1 MQVISIDDLINYK
14 KLPFDIYNE
23 KGKKLFGEGE
33 VLTPGRILQLKY
45 IPILYIK
52 ESLED
57 IEEAINNA
65 PEEFAEEYLIS
76 DEPEQQEPEE
86 DSKIH
91 QAYDIKNQHENETS
105 VIPVH
110 TQKVI
115 KSQYKDILDSFIEE
129 GIKDPVLCFDVRDRI
144 IEEVLPEV
152 DNIFYK
158 SQLQIYGDYNYS
170 HGINVAMLSTVLA
183 NKLKVGQSSIQEIT
197 LAAMLH
203 DIGKIRLPRQVIE
216 KTAHSP
222 SETKLLQLHPR
233 LGFKIIKDEL
243 GLSENIAK
251 VALQHHERGDGSG
264 YPYGIS
270 GQRITYESYIVMVC
284 NIYDDLTSG
293 KGLVKVRN
301 SKEAI
306 KILLEI
312 GSKWFR
318 TDVLYTFVHMT
329 NYNDNSV
336 IYNY

>member
-1 MQVISIDDLINYK
+1 LQVILVDDLINYK
-14 KLPFDIYNE
+14 ALPFDIYNE
-23 KGKKLFGEGE
+23 KGKILFSAGET
-33 VLTPGRILQLKY
+33 LTPGRILQLKY
-45 IPILYIK
+45 MPVLYINEK
-52 ESLED
+52 IENIEILDEESDSIDTEKILED
-57 IEEAINNA
+57 EN
-65 PEEFAEEYLIS
+65 
-76 DEPEQQEPEE
+76 QEIQ
-86 DSKIH
+86 KIY
-91 QAYDIKNQHENETS
+91 QAFDIKNQYENESS

-110 TQKVI
+110 TQKTI
-115 KSQYKDILDSFIEE
+115 KSRYRDILDSFNEE
-129 GIKDPVLCFDVRDRI
+129 GIKDPSICFDVRDRI

-152 DNIFYK
+152 DNILYK
-158 SQLQIYGDYNYS
+158 SQLQLYGDYSYS

-183 NKLKVGQSSIQEIT
+183 DKLKVGQNLIQEIT

-203 DIGKIRLPRQVIE
+203 DIGKIRLPKQVLE
-216 KTAHSP
+216 KTALSP
-222 SETKLLQLHPR
+222 AETKLIQLHPR
-233 LGFKIIKDEL
+233 LGYKIIKEEL
-243 GLSENIAK
+243 NLSEKIAE

-264 YPYGIS
+264 YPYGLS
-270 GQRITYESYIVMVC
+270 GNKITYESHIIMVC

-293 KGLVKVRN
+293 KSLIKVRN

>member
-1 MQVISIDDLINYK
+1 LQVISVDDLINYK
-14 KLPFDIYNE
+14 ELPFDIFNE
-23 KGKKLFGEGE
+23 KGKKLFGAGDA
-33 VLTPGRILQLKY
+33 LTPGRILQLKY
-45 IPILYIK
+45 MPVLYIK
-52 ESLED
+52 EKAED
-57 IEEAINNA
+57 IEVLEEDLDDIS
-65 PEEFAEEYLIS
+65 PEQTVE
-76 DEPEQQEPEE
+76 DEPDETQ
-86 DSKIH
+86 KNH
-91 QAYDIKNQHENETS
+91 QAYDIKNEYENEAS

-110 TQKVI
+110 TQKAI
-115 KSQYKDILDSFIEE
+115 KSQYRGILDSFNEE
-129 GIKDPVLCFDVRDRI
+129 GIKDPAVCFDVRDRI

-152 DNIFYK
+152 DNILYK
-158 SQLQIYGDYNYS
+158 SQLQLNGDYSYS

-183 NKLKVGQSSIQEIT
+183 EKLKMGQSSIQEIT

-203 DIGKIRLPRQVIE
+203 DIGKIRLPKQVLS
-216 KTAHSP
+216 KTALSP
-222 SETKLLQLHPR
+222 AETKLIQLHPR
-233 LGFKIIKDEL
+233 LGYKIILDEL
-243 GLSENIAK
+243 NLSENIAK

-270 GQRITYESYIVMVC
+270 GNKIDYESHIVMVC

-329 NYNDNSV
+329 NYNDDSV

>member
-1 MQVISIDDLINYK
+1 MPV
-14 KLPFDIYNE
+14 
-23 KGKKLFGEGE
+23 
-33 VLTPGRILQLKY
+33 
-45 IPILYIK
+45 LYIK
-52 ESLED
+52 EKTD
-57 IEEAINNA
+57 AIEV
-65 PEEFAEEYLIS
+65 L
-76 DEPEQQEPEE
+76 EE
-86 DSKIH
+86 DFDYIKPETIIRNEAAEIQKNY
-91 QAYDIKNQHENETS
+91 QAYDIKNDYENEKS

-110 TQKVI
+110 TQKTI
-115 KSQYKDILDSFIEE
+115 KNQYKDILNSFNEE
-129 GIKDPVLCFDVRDRI
+129 GIKDPAVCFDVRDKI
-144 IEEVLPEV
+144 LEEILPEV
-152 DNIFYK
+152 DNILYK
-158 SQLQIYGDYNYS
+158 SQLQLNGDYSYS

-183 NKLKVGQSSIQEIT
+183 EKLKVGQNSIQEIT

-203 DIGKIRLPRQVIE
+203 DIGKIRLPKQVLE

-222 SETKLLQLHPR
+222 AETKLIQLHPR
-233 LGFKIIKDEL
+233 LGYKIILEEL
-243 GLSENIAK
+243 NLSENIAK

-264 YPYGIS
+264 YPYGLS
-270 GQRITYESYIVMVC
+270 GNKIDYESHIIMVC

-336 IYNY
+336 IYHY

>member
-1 MQVISIDDLINYK
+1 MQVISVDDLINYK
-14 KLPFDIYNE
+14 TLPFDIFNE
-23 KGKKLFGEGE
+23 KGKRLFMAGET
-33 VLTPGRILQLKY
+33 LTPGRILQLKY
-45 IPILYIK
+45 MPVLYINEK
-52 ESLED
+52 AENIEILDEESDSLDTEKVLED
-57 IEEAINNA
+57 ENEEI
-65 PEEFAEEYLIS
+65 
-76 DEPEQQEPEE
+76 Q
-86 DSKIH
+86 KIY
-91 QAYDIKNQHENETS
+91 QSFDIKNQYENETS

-110 TQKVI
+110 TQKTI
-115 KSQYKDILDSFIEE
+115 KSRYKNILDSFNKE
-129 GIKDPVLCFDVRDRI
+129 GIKDPSICFDVRDRI

-152 DNIFYK
+152 DNILYK
-158 SQLQIYGDYNYS
+158 SQLQLYGDYSYS

-183 NKLKVGQSSIQEIT
+183 DKLKVGENLIQEIT

-203 DIGKIRLPRQVIE
+203 DIGKARLPKQILE
-216 KTAHSP
+216 KTALSP
-222 SETKLLQLHPR
+222 SETKLIQLHPR
-233 LGFKIIKDEL
+233 LGYKIITEEL

-264 YPYGIS
+264 YPYGLS
-270 GQRITYESYIVMVC
+270 GNKITYESHIVMVC

-293 KGLVKVRN
+293 KGLIKVRN

>member
-1 MQVISIDDLINYK
+1 MQVISVDDLINYK
-14 KLPFDIYNE
+14 ELPFDIFNE
-23 KGKKLFGEGE
+23 KGKKLFGIGE
-33 VLTPGRILQLKY
+33 TLTPGRILQLKY
-45 IPILYIK
+45 MPVLYIK
-52 ESLED
+52 EKTEKD
-57 IEEAINNA
+57 IEVLEEEIEFVDTETKVQNESEEIQKIYNA
-65 PEEFAEEYLIS
+65 F
-76 DEPEQQEPEE
+76 
-86 DSKIH
+86 
-91 QAYDIKNQHENETS
+91 DIKNQYENETS
-105 VIPVH
+105 VIPIQI
-110 TQKVI
+110 QKTI
-115 KSQYKDILDSFIEE
+115 KSQYKDILDSFNEE
-129 GIKDPVLCFDVRDRI
+129 GIKDPSVCFDVRDRI
-144 IEEVLPEV
+144 MEEVLPEV
-152 DNIFYK
+152 DNILYK
-158 SQLQIYGDYNYS
+158 SQLQLYGDYSYS

-183 NKLKVGQSSIQEIT
+183 EKLKVGQNLIQEIT

-203 DIGKIRLPRQVIE
+203 DIGKIRLPKQVLE
-216 KTAHSP
+216 KTAPSP
-222 SETKLLQLHPR
+222 SEAKLIQLHPR
-233 LGFKIIKDEL
+233 LGYKIILDEL
-243 GLSENIAK
+243 NLSENIAK

-270 GQRITYESYIVMVC
+270 GNKIDYESHIVMVC

>member
-1 MQVISIDDLINYK
+1 LQVISVDDLINYK
-14 KLPFDIYNE
+14 TLPFDIFNE
-23 KGKKLFGEGE
+23 KGKRLFMAGET
-33 VLTPGRILQLKY
+33 LTPGRILQLKY
-45 IPILYIK
+45 MPVLYINEK
-52 ESLED
+52 AENIEILDEESDSLDTEKVLED
-57 IEEAINNA
+57 ENEEI
-65 PEEFAEEYLIS
+65 
-76 DEPEQQEPEE
+76 Q
-86 DSKIH
+86 KIY
-91 QAYDIKNQHENETS
+91 QSFDIKNQYENETS

-110 TQKVI
+110 TQKTI
-115 KSQYKDILDSFIEE
+115 KSRYKNILDSFNKE
-129 GIKDPVLCFDVRDRI
+129 GIKDPSICFDVRDRI

-152 DNIFYK
+152 DNILYK
-158 SQLQIYGDYNYS
+158 SQLQLYGDYSYS

-183 NKLKVGQSSIQEIT
+183 DKLKVGENLIQEIT

-203 DIGKIRLPRQVIE
+203 DIGKARLPKQILE
-216 KTAHSP
+216 KTALSP
-222 SETKLLQLHPR
+222 SETKLIQLHPR
-233 LGFKIIKDEL
+233 LGYKIITEEL

-264 YPYGIS
+264 YPYGLS
-270 GQRITYESYIVMVC
+270 GNKITYESHIVMVC

-293 KGLVKVRN
+293 KGLIKVRN

>member
-1 MQVISIDDLINYK
+1 MQVISVDDLINYK
-14 KLPFDIYNE
+14 ELPFDIFNE
-23 KGKKLFGEGE
+23 KGKKLFGIGE
-33 VLTPGRILQLKY
+33 TLTPGRILQLKY
-45 IPILYIK
+45 MPVLYIK
-52 ESLED
+52 EKTDD
-57 IEEAINNA
+57 IEILGDDF
-65 PEEFAEEYLIS
+65 EESSNSSKSTKKLQDESEEI
-76 DEPEQQEPEE
+76 Q
-86 DSKIH
+86 KIY
-91 QAYDIKNQHENETS
+91 QAYDIKNQYENETS
-105 VIPVH
+105 VISVNA
-110 TQKVI
+110 QKTL
-115 KSQYKDILDSFIEE
+115 KSQYKDILDSFNED
-129 GIKDPVLCFDVRDRI
+129 GIKDPAVCFDVRDRI
-144 IEEVLPEV
+144 MEEVLPEI
-152 DNIFYK
+152 DNILYK
-158 SQLQIYGDYNYS
+158 SQLQLHGDYSYS

-183 NKLKVGQSSIQEIT
+183 EKLKMGQNSIQEIT

-203 DIGKIRLPRQVIE
+203 DIGKIRLPKQVFA
-216 KTAHSP
+216 KTAMSP
-222 SETKLLQLHPR
+222 AETKLIQLHPR
-233 LGFKIIKDEL
+233 LGYKIILDEL
-243 GLSENIAK
+243 KLSENIAK

-270 GQRITYESYIVMVC
+270 GNKINYESHVVMVC